1 MAPKTKGKAR
11 VAQASIHETQTN
23 EGVLI
28 LWLELPIENALV

>member
-11 VAQASIHETQTN
+11 VAQASIHETQTL

-28 LWLELPIENALV
+28 LWLEFHIESALV